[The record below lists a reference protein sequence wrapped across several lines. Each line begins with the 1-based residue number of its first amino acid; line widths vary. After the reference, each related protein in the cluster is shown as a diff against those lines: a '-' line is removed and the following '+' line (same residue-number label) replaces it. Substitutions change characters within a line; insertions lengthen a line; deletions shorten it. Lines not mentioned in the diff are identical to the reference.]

1 LKTKL
6 FYQNCGDFEISH
18 SLTPETDGE
27 CFERHCHARYELLYL
42 LDGKGSYTVEGA
54 EYPLL
59 PHSLFLLRPYEYH
72 CVRTEIGRK
81 YDRIVI
87 HFETSAIPEAIL
99 DHPLLGSS
107 DGNYF
112 ALSSVANP
120 IRAAFEA
127 LLGGIGALSKKET
140 DSSRAA
146 EALLRASI
154 AQILLLLTQ
163 ETPTLATN
171 GELGT
176 VRRVIDYLN
185 HHLEDELSLDLLA
198 KEFYISKYHLCRL
211 FRDQTG
217 VTLFAYYNTKRM
229 MLAQKWIAEGKS
241 ASSVAAR
248 LGFRDYSTFYRAYKK
263 HTGEA
268 PKRAVKETIGQK

>member
-1 LKTKL
+1 MQTKL
-6 FYQNCGDFEISH
+6 FFRKYGDIEISH
-18 SLTPETDGE
+18 TVNPTPSGE
-27 CFERHCHARYELLYL
+27 CFERHCHAKYELLYL
-42 LDGKGSYTVEGA
+42 LDGRGTYTVEGA

-72 CVRTEIGRK
+72 HARTESGRP

-87 HFETSAIPEAIL
+87 YFETSALPEAIL
-99 DHPLLGSS
+99 HHPLLKSS

-127 LLGGIGALSKKET
+127 LIGGIAALSKNGT
-140 DSSRAA
+140 NTTPAA

-163 ETPTLATN
+163 ETPTSATN

-198 KEFYISKYHLCRL
+198 KEFYISKYHLCRI
-211 FRDQTG
+211 FRKQTG

-229 MLAQKWIAEGKS
+229 ALAQRWIAEGKNATAVS
-241 ASSVAAR
+241 LR
-248 LGFRDYSTFYRAYKK
+248 LGFRDYSTFYRAYRK

-268 PKRAVKETIGQK
+268 PKRTAKETIVQE